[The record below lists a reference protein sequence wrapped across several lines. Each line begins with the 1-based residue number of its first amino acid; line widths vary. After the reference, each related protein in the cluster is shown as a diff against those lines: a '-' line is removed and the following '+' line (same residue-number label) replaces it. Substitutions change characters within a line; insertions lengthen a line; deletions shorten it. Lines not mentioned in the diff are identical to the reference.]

1 MSHDQENGGAQST
14 QSTTDSYVQGL
25 LNQLLHGQTQA
36 QNGDLNAIQ
45 TPGINESSGS
55 LLTGGEN
62 VAQTPVNHSWKDPQ
76 IYLSSAANGKSA
88 STPYDIVDFVSGED
102 GRRNYWGGTGAHQ
115 VVLKSGP
122 KKPRLENVTLAQWT
136 IANLA
141 ILYRLH

>member
-14 QSTTDSYVQGL
+14 QSTTDSYVQWL
-25 LNQLLHGQTQA
+25 LNQLLRGQTQV

-55 LLTGGEN
+55 LLTGGAN

-88 STPYDIVDFVSGED
+88 STPYDIVDFVSG
-102 GRRNYWGGTGAHQ
+102 
-115 VVLKSGP
+115 
-122 KKPRLENVTLAQWT
+122 
-136 IANLA
+136 
-141 ILYRLH
+141 